1 MKLSQRTP
9 QEASRLSKQVKKKSA
24 LMREPTSQPSRP
36 KFLTDEELIEDAV
49 LEQILEEDIAATGAA
64 TSAASGGVAPEPS
77 DSKEH
82 QVLST
87 MWQQWSA
94 AAEVG
99 ADILLDRAA
108 ALAVVPLGRGHPYE
122 LSLVSTPV
130 IIDDEQLRNVIFVH
144 WLDPSSRQGREVRI
158 DENGRGFIPLEFQ
171 GRSLLVLRL
180 CTLQSEFAL
189 PKQRALTEPL
199 SQTA

>member
-49 LEQILEEDIAATGAA
+49 LEQLLEEDIAATCAA

-122 LSLVSTPV
+122 LALVSTPV
-130 IIDDEQLRNVIFVH
+130 VIDDEHICNVIFVH

-158 DENGRGFIPLEFQ
+158 DENAPGGLSRWSSKAGIGR
-171 GRSLLVLRL
+171 
-180 CTLQSEFAL
+180 C
-189 PKQRALTEPL
+189 
-199 SQTA
+199 

>member
-1 MKLSQRTP
+1 
-9 QEASRLSKQVKKKSA
+9 
-24 LMREPTSQPSRP
+24 
-36 KFLTDEELIEDAV
+36 
-49 LEQILEEDIAATGAA
+49 
-64 TSAASGGVAPEPS
+64 
-77 DSKEH
+77 
-82 QVLST
+82 

-94 AAEVG
+94 VAEVG
-99 ADILLDRAA
+99 ADILLDRDA

-158 DENGRGFIPLEFQ
+158 DENGQGFILLEFH

>member
-1 MKLSQRTP
+1 
-9 QEASRLSKQVKKKSA
+9 
-24 LMREPTSQPSRP
+24 MRETTSQPSRP
-36 KFLTDEELIEDAV
+36 KFLTDEEFIADAV

-82 QVLST
+82 KVLST

-130 IIDDEQLRNVIFVH
+130 IIDDEQLRNVIF
-144 WLDPSSRQGREVRI
+144 
-158 DENGRGFIPLEFQ
+158 
-171 GRSLLVLRL
+171 RSL
-180 CTLQSEFAL
+180 A
-189 PKQRALTEPL
+189 
-199 SQTA
+199 